1 MSKITYQTQETPFYK
16 ALQTEVEAYFATK
29 NKEKIGNASL
39 YIKGIIIFSLAV
51 YLYVQLV
58 FFTPMWWVAIPLA
71 AVFGVSLALIGMNVM
86 HDGCHGSY
94 SNNRFLNAIAG
105 YTLNLLGICT
115 HFVLVCYDFVGLV
128 DRFCALFFDT
138 YWCHRRENET

>member
-71 AVFGVSLALIGMNVM
+71 AIFGVSLHPRIHAIPCTNINTYM
-86 HDGCHGSY
+86 HPFCT
-94 SNNRFLNAIAG
+94 R
-105 YTLNLLGICT
+105 LL
-115 HFVLVCYDFVGLV
+115 
-128 DRFCALFFDT
+128 
-138 YWCHRRENET
+138 

>member
-58 FFTPMWWVAIPLA
+58 FW
-71 AVFGVSLALIGMNVM
+71 
-86 HDGCHGSY
+86 
-94 SNNRFLNAIAG
+94 
-105 YTLNLLGICT
+105 GI
-115 HFVLVCYDFVGLV
+115 VG
-128 DRFCALFFDT
+128 T
-138 YWCHRRENET
+138 YWHERYARRLPR

>member
-58 FFTPMWWVAIPLA
+58 FFTPMWWIAIPLA

-105 YTLNLLGICT
+105 YTLNLLGSDAFST
-115 HFVLVCYDFVGLV
+115 SSSH
-128 DRFCALFFDT
+128 RFNNTSPKDSTPSVRML
-138 YWCHRRENET
+138 